1 MQTTSRL
8 FFYIASFVS
17 FSALAQQPVKDTMY
31 TNLDE
36 VVVTGQPEPQSIKK
50 SVFNV
55 KVISRKD
62 IDRQAANNLA
72 DLMNFYLN
80 ININQDPGQ
89 GRSTVSVFG
98 LDGQYLKVLVDN
110 VPLVSD
116 TGLGNNIDLTQINLD
131 DVEQI
136 EIIEGSMG
144 VTHGANA
151 VSGIIN
157 IITKKSTQH
166 DWEIKATLQEESVG
180 SEYSASDKG
189 RHIQSVK
196 VSHKITDNWFI
207 SVGGNRN
214 DFAGLQG
221 DRGGK
226 NYLYNETDI
235 NRQRGYSW
243 LPKEQYVG
251 NALLS
256 YKKNRTRV
264 FYKFDYFNE
273 NIDYYNP
280 LITIQDNY
288 PFWDILYGNDRRY
301 KTERLY
307 HHLNSSGYLFKEM
320 AYNISA
326 SYQKQTRDFEDF
338 KYFIE
343 ECNEADNQRLT
354 YQSTEVLYS
363 TGSISNIL
371 NNKKY
376 NLQVGYELV
385 NEKGFAS
392 SRTGLFRDENGGFA
406 DKRATLNNYDVYTAA
421 ELAFTERFSGRAG
434 VRYSAQ
440 SKFDDQYAASV
451 GLRYLFDKGIEV
463 RSSLG
468 KSYRTPNFEELYTYL
483 VDSNHDVRGNPDL
496 VPENSTSV
504 DLNIKKITNFSSG
517 LKMSNNFMV
526 TYLDVTDRIG
536 QVQINFVPLQYKY
549 INIDNFKVWNFSTSH
564 EFNYNNFMLKAGG
577 AVTGTSQNV
586 SNGAVRSD
594 DSYLWA
600 VQLNANLNYSVPK
613 WNTEFSVFYKLNGQ
627 QQQIVSTTDPN
638 DSTRSIFGI
647 AKISSFSWLNASVR
661 KSFFKKSFDVTLG
674 ARNLLDVT
682 NVRSSIAQGGNLGHG
697 GGSTDLPAA
706 YGRSYF
712 VKLVYNINL

>member
-1 MQTTSRL
+1 MRSTVTGFLLLTLSVTYNLQ
-8 FFYIASFVS
+8 
-17 FSALAQQPVKDTMY
+17 AQQPVSDSIA
-31 TNLDE
+31 LQQLEE
-36 VVVTGQPEPQSIKK
+36 VVVTGQPEPQSIRK

-55 KVISRKD
+55 KVITRKD

-80 ININQDPGQ
+80 ININQDPGE
-89 GRSTVSVFG
+89 GRSTLSMFG
-98 LDGQYLKVLVDN
+98 LDQQYLKVMVDN
-110 VPLVSD
+110 VPIVGDS
-116 TGLGNNIDLTQINLD
+116 GLGNNIDLTQINLD
-131 DVEQI
+131 DIEQI

-157 IITKKSTQH
+157 IITKKSSKT
-166 DWEIKATLQEESVG
+166 DWEIKASVQEESVG

-189 RHIQSVK
+189 RHIQSLK
-196 VSHKITDNWFI
+196 VSHNLSDNWFI
-207 SVGGNRN
+207 SIGGNRN

-226 NYLYNETDI
+226 NYVLNPVDPAI
-235 NRQRGYSW
+235 KRGYSW

-251 NALLS
+251 NALVS
-256 YKKNRTRV
+256 YQKNRTRV

-273 NIDYYNP
+273 NIDFYNP
-280 LITIQDNY
+280 IVSSTPNY
-288 PFWDILYGNDRRY
+288 PFWDILYGEDRRY

-307 HHLNSSGYLFKEM
+307 HHLNSSGLLYKDM
-320 AYNISA
+320 TYNISA

-338 KYFIE
+338 DYFIE
-343 ECNEADNQRLT
+343 EREEANNQRLT
-354 YQSTEVLYS
+354 YQSTEVIYS

-376 NLQVGYELV
+376 NLQLGYELV

-392 SRTGLFRDENGGFA
+392 EKTGIFRDETNNFE
-406 DKRATLNNYDVYTAA
+406 DKRAVFNNYDLYTAA

-434 VRYSAQ
+434 LRYSAQ

-451 GLRYLFDKGIEV
+451 GLRYLFNKGVEL

-483 VDSNHDVRGNPDL
+483 VDSNHDVRGNQDL
-496 VPENSTSV
+496 TPENSTSI
-504 DLNIKKITNFSSG
+504 DLNLKKATNFSSG
-517 LKMSNNFMV
+517 LKMSNNIMI
-526 TYLDVTDRIG
+526 TYLDVQDRIG
-536 QVQINFVPLQYKY
+536 MVQINFQPLQYKY
-549 INIDNFKVWNFSTSH
+549 INIDNYRVWNFSTGH
-564 EFNYNNFMLKAGG
+564 EFNFNNFSLKAGA
-577 AVTGTSQNV
+577 AVIGTSQNV
-586 SNGAVRSD
+586 SNGAIRSD
-594 DSYLWA
+594 DSYLWGL
-600 VQLNANLNYSVPK
+600 QLNGNLNYSVPK
-613 WNTEFSVFYKLNGQ
+613 WNTEFSVYYKLNGR
-627 QQQIVSTTDPN
+627 QQQIVQTEDADGN
-638 DSTRSIFGI
+638 QIFGI

-661 KSFFKKSFDVTLG
+661 KTFFKNRFDVSLG

-697 GGSTDLPAA
+697 GGSNDIASA